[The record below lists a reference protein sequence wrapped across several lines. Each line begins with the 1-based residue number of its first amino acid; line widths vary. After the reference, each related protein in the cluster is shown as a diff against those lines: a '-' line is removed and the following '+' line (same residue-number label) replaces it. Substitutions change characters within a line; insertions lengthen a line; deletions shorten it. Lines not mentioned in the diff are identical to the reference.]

1 MTNSKKTIVEYD
13 DDFSTL
19 NQYYFYRY
27 NNDVLSLIE
36 VIATC
41 HLNNQPYPVWVR
53 KVIGESMLDLY
64 KEVFPGARIEES
76 EGEKRIVNFIDNI
89 GLKEARKRYIPAR
102 ERALK
107 NLKLNQSKTNAVNV
121 HHKAVR
127 DMAVIDLI
135 TRYSIYTIGEQDNF
149 EKAYSVIRQLSDA
162 FSTDLKT
169 LRNLYESDGFLLGEI
184 NGQKLKARDVP
195 PQCLNMTKE
204 AMEHVWKLYK
214 DTEIADMQPVE

>member
-1 MTNSKKTIVEYD
+1 MTNNKQTIVEYG

-19 NQYYFYRY
+19 NQDYFYHY
-27 NNDVLSLIE
+27 YSDVLSLIE

-53 KVIGESMLDLY
+53 KVMGEAMLDLY
-64 KEVFPGARIEES
+64 QEVFPGAQIEES
-76 EGEKRIVNFIDNI
+76 EDGKRIVNFIDDA
-89 GLKEARKRYIPAR
+89 GFKAARKRYIPAR

-127 DMAVIDLI
+127 DRAVVDLI
-135 TRYSIYTIGEQDNF
+135 IRYSTYTIGEQADF
-149 EKAYSVIRQLSDA
+149 EEAYSVIRQLSDA
-162 FSTDLKT
+162 FSTDLEA
-169 LRNLYESDGFLLGEI
+169 LQSLYESDGFLSGEI

-204 AMEHVWKLYK
+204 AMEHVWKLFK